1 MTDGAESLSSIVAAN
16 EGPGES
22 SSRSPLA
29 RLKRLPGYLVYQRD
43 RYERRLQAWW
53 YDFRLLFAAWT
64 GHVPSHRYRNFVYRR
79 ILGLRLSP
87 QSCIHWRA
95 RFFQPEGVSIDAF
108 TTIGNDI
115 FLDGREGITIGKCVN
130 IAGEVMIF
138 TQEHDVQSP
147 TFAVTGG
154 PVVVEDY
161 VYIGSRVVVLPGVRI
176 GYGAVVASGA
186 VVTKDVPPHTIVGG
200 VPARKI
206 GDRTHDLQ
214 YQLGQPRRFH

>member
-1 MTDGAESLSSIVAAN
+1 MRIPAY
-16 EGPGES
+16 
-22 SSRSPLA
+22 LA
-29 RLKRLPGYLVYQRD
+29 YQRD
-43 RYERRLQAWW
+43 RYRRRVEAWW

-64 GHVPSHRYRNFVYRR
+64 GYVPSHRYRNFIYRR
-79 ILGLRLSP
+79 VLGLRLSP
-87 QSCIHWRA
+87 ESCIHWRA
-95 RFFQPEGVSIDAF
+95 RFFRPEGVSIDAY

-130 IAGEVMIF
+130 LAGEVMIF

-154 PVVVEDY
+154 PVVIEDY
-161 VYIGSRVVVLPGVRI
+161 VYLGSRVVVLPGVRI

-186 VVTKDVPPHTIVGG
+186 VVTKDVPPYTIVGG

-214 YQLGQPRRFH
+214 YRLGQPRRFH